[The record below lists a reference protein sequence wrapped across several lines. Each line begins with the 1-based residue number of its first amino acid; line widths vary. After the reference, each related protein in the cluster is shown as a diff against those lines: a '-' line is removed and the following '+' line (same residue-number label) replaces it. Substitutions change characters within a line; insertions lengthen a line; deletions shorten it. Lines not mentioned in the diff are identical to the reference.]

1 MGVTKTSR
9 QFRGR
14 ELKSRP
20 ERAGAGPSLSAATVR
35 RIIMG
40 TQLLTMLVAAGWGCF
55 AMVPSPAAAQTKT
68 DAELI
73 ANAVSAAPL
82 AVGREASVIDI
93 DAQGKVRQLRKG
105 SNSFTC
111 IPDTP
116 STPTNDPVCVD
127 PAGLEWT
134 MAWVNHTEPPKG
146 KVGFG
151 YMLQG
156 GSDPG
161 NEDPFAVTPPA
172 GHEWML
178 TGPHVMIFDLPEMP
192 AGYPAH
198 AHMEDTNTAQP
209 YVMWPGTAYQHLMIP
224 VQ

>member
-1 MGVTKTSR
+1 
-9 QFRGR
+9 
-14 ELKSRP
+14 
-20 ERAGAGPSLSAATVR
+20 
-35 RIIMG
+35 MG
-40 TQLLTMLVAAGWGCF
+40 TRFLTMLVAAGWAYF
-55 AMVPSPAAAQTKT
+55 VIAPSPAVSQTKT
-68 DAELI
+68 DADLI
-73 ANAVSAAPL
+73 ANAISAAPL
-82 AVGREASVIDI
+82 AIGREASVIDI

-146 KVGFG
+146 RVGFG